1 MEHESEASPAILRND
16 NNSSHLI
23 LISEHPAQWRRAVRA
38 FLREGLLRGEP
49 CLCLHA
55 LYSRPSVCCFL
66 DAVGVDTTTAL
77 KRGLLSFVPAHLVF
91 CQGGEFSPAACLD
104 RLVKAWQHH
113 TPGPSGPIRV
123 VADMNWAAD
132 TRLDHPRLLVYE
144 DLINSRLIPSL
155 NLPLN
160 LVCHYDRVL
169 FPPRFLDRVVA
180 RHQGRVAIPGPLGA
194 GASLPVPLEG
204 GDSHLPCLVAL

>member
-1 MEHESEASPAILRND
+1 MEHEPKASPAIIKNHHH
-16 NNSSHLI
+16 SSHLI

-38 FLREGLLRGEP
+38 FLREGLSRGEP

-91 CQGGEFSPAACLD
+91 SQGGEFSPAACLD
-104 RLVKAWQHH
+104 RLVKAWQRKVRA
-113 TPGPSGPIRV
+113 PKGPFRV

-132 TRLDHPRLLVYE
+132 TRLNFPRLLVYE
-144 DLINSRLIPSL
+144 DLINSRLIP
-155 NLPLN
+155 NFPLN
-160 LVCHYDRVL
+160 LLCHYDRAL
-169 FPPRFLDRVVA
+169 FPPDFLDSVVA
-180 RHQGRVAIPGPLGA
+180 RHQGRVAIPAPLGA
-194 GASLPVPLEG
+194 GSGLPVALD
-204 GDSHLPCLVAL
+204 GDNSRLPCLAAV